1 MIRPLFDPYRLFSAL
16 IVLVTLLLSACSG
29 PPPAP
34 PLSPSEE
41 LLKARELF
49 KAGDWDA
56 LKEVV
61 KGLPSTG
68 PFAQEGYFYLS
79 VTKGIK
85 HPKYGLDSLRAE
97 ELKGSEELRAQNQL
111 YQLIFQG
118 LRGECLLAL
127 GPLKSIYAPELDAYP
142 SGTKRL
148 IQSVLRDCDE
158 RRADQMRQLSADLK
172 EKQQAK
178 AQPLPEAQAEP
189 TKGPKETVATT
200 PKTATTMKEEAPAQ
214 PVSRRLSVA
223 QLQEVTPHIALF
235 LPKKKDTRGRVAG
248 QLLEVAPIAKANIER
263 SGKPITIEIFEPQ
276 GPEQLTEQ
284 VLNLDARVQ
293 LVIAFTLSSS
303 LHRALIE
310 ASRAQARPVILLTPH
325 PITRREGD
333 LIWRLFTTTQSIA
346 KAISLDAIKAN
357 AKRALLVTSSSLAG
371 QKLAR
376 GIEEVV
382 RASGLEWA
390 GHEVTPKQADSDGWS
405 ALAQR
410 IRQRPVDTLIMALS
424 STQSAQLMTYLAA
437 EGVWSAKG
445 AQFESE
451 LPPVNQTKKQAQ
463 ALLRT
468 YLWPSSYE
476 QRALKQ
482 AGRYLEGARLASPVY
497 LEGGDFKALSETLR
511 EEINRDAHI
520 IDPLLIELITSLDQ
534 PLRESLI
541 QDQPLSARLKELTI
555 PAGLLPALSF
565 QRLELM
571 GSLRIIEVSERRFVL
586 RSPRDEGAPVII
598 EPNPAEPNP
607 AEPSATSDQT
617 P

>member
-1 MIRPLFDPYRLFSAL
+1 MIHVLFNTSRLIHALAVVTVWILSAC
-16 IVLVTLLLSACSG
+16 ACSG

-34 PLSPSEE
+34 PPSPSDE
-41 LLKARELF
+41 LLQARELF
-49 KAGDWDA
+49 KSGDWDA

-61 KGLPSTG
+61 KGLPSSG
-68 PFAQEGYFYLS
+68 PFADEGYFYLS

-85 HPKYGLDSLRAE
+85 HPKYGLDSLRAQ
-97 ELKGSEELRAQNQL
+97 ELKGSEELRAKNRL

-127 GPLKSIYAPELDAYP
+127 GPLKSLYAPELDAYP
-142 SGTKRL
+142 NGTKRL
-148 IQSVLRDCDE
+148 IQRVLKDCDE

-172 EKQQAK
+172 DKQQAT
-178 AQPLPEAQAEP
+178 ASAHPQPETQAEDATEKDP
-189 TKGPKETVATT
+189 RTSAPETTET
-200 PKTATTMKEEAPAQ
+200 DTGRPQEAPT
-214 PVSRRLSVA
+214 SRALSVA

-248 QLLEVAPIAKANIER
+248 QLLEVAPIAKAQIER
-263 SGKPITIEIFEPQ
+263 SGKPINIEIFEPQ

-303 LHRALIE
+303 LHKALIE

-325 PITRREGD
+325 LIERRDGD
-333 LIWRLFTTTQSIA
+333 QLWRLFTTTQSIA
-346 KAISLDAIKAN
+346 KAISLDALRAK
-357 AKRALLVTSSSLAG
+357 AKRALLITSSSAAG
-371 QKLAR
+371 LKLAQ

-382 RASGLEWA
+382 RASGLEWE

-405 ALAQR
+405 TLARR
-410 IRQRPVDTLIMALS
+410 ISQRPIDTLIMALS

-451 LPPVNQTKKQAQ
+451 LPPLHRATKQEQ
-463 ALLRT
+463 RPLRT
-468 YLWPSSYE
+468 YLWPSAYE

-497 LEGGDFKALSETLR
+497 LEGEGFQALSETLR
-511 EEINRDAHI
+511 KEINRDAHM
-520 IDPLLIELITSLDQ
+520 IDPMLVELITSLDQ

-541 QDQPLSARLKELTI
+541 RDQPLSSTLKTLII
-555 PAGLLPALSF
+555 PEGLLPELSF

-571 GSLRIIEVSERRFVL
+571 GSLRIIEVNERRFVL
-586 RSPRDEGAPVII
+586 RSPRPQGAPV
-598 EPNPAEPNP
+598 PV
-607 AEPSATSDQT
+607 EPSPTSDSA